1 MALSEKCGVEREM
14 THIVSGWRAA
24 FAAIA
29 FAIAP
34 ACAPAAPAAGPDEGI
49 HPALFV
55 ARDQDS
61 TLYLFGTVHVRR
73 PGTPWGGANAQAALQ
88 SADEVW
94 TELEISPEADAQ
106 AQAMMMQLGAAPPDR
121 PLSSWLSEAEY
132 KRFSDLTQRLG
143 APAASFERMQPWLA
157 ALTLSVLPMMRAGY
171 DPQSGVDRAI
181 DASADAAG
189 KNRRAF
195 ETMQQ
200 QLGFLAD
207 LSPEMQRE
215 MLLDAINESEEGPSE
230 LNDLTNAWERGD
242 TGRLQRF
249 VVDDMRRQYPEL
261 YQTLFV
267 RRNRAWVETLMREM
281 DGAGV
286 DFVAVGAGHL
296 VGSDGLVE
304 QLRRRGVRVER
315 VRDEPIRP
323 AG

>member
-1 MALSEKCGVEREM
+1 M
-14 THIVSGWRAA
+14 TRVQSGWLAA
-24 FAAIA
+24 LAAIV
-29 FAIAP
+29 FVAIAP
-34 ACAPAAPAAGPDEGI
+34 ACAPAVPAADQGGI

-73 PGTPWGGANAQAALQ
+73 PGTPWGGANAQAALR

-106 AQAMMMQLGAAPPDR
+106 AQAMMMQLGTAPPDR
-121 PLSSWLSEAEY
+121 PLSSWLSEDEY
-132 KRFSDLTQRLG
+132 KRFSELTQRLG
-143 APAASFERMQPWLA
+143 APAANFERMQPWLA

-200 QLGFLAD
+200 QLGFLAN

-215 MLLDAINESEEGPSE
+215 MLLDAINESEEGPAE

-242 TGRLQRF
+242 TARLQRF
-249 VVDDMRRQYPEL
+249 VVDDMRDQYPEL

-267 RRNRAWVETLMREM
+267 RRNQVWVEALVREM

-296 VGSDGLVE
+296 VGRDGLVE

-315 VRDEPIRP
+315 VRD
-323 AG
+323 